1 MAGSLEITEKAPQQ
15 STIIACVS
23 PEKRLAEAYRMAAAA
38 LCTSSGKRP
47 CGVCRDCRKV
57 QQRIHPDVTLVTRQD
72 KKKELIVD
80 QVREI
85 TREAYILPNE
95 AERRVFILEEA
106 DLMNISAQNAAL
118 KLLEE
123 PPAGVVFLLC
133 TVNPMQLL
141 PTVRS
146 RCAQIGTAGHEDGS
160 AEELNEA
167 AVGYL
172 KAVAGGDTAQL
183 MRWCTTH
190 EDMDGA
196 AAQEFTRS
204 VKQLLADMLCGKQKS
219 RKLSRADM
227 VRLCTL
233 MDHCGE
239 MLKVNTGVKHIIGLL
254 AVDSIAD
261 SGNRGK
267 TN

>member
-123 PPAGVVFLLC
+123 PPNGAVFLLC
-133 TVNPMQLL
+133 AASARGLL
-141 PTVRS
+141 ETVRS
-146 RCAQIGTAGHEDGS
+146 RCAVIT
-160 AEELNEA
+160 LNEEA
-167 AVGYL
+167 AAADDGQEKAAAEYLKLVATRNEPGLVAWCASREEMNGADFTALLERIRALTVDVMCGRKKAEGADPAMLLATERLMDRCLVLRRSNVSGKMILGYL
-172 KAVAGGDTAQL
+172 ATNPAI
-183 MRWCTTH
+183 
-190 EDMDGA
+190 E
-196 AAQEFTRS
+196 E
-204 VKQLLADMLCGKQKS
+204 
-219 RKLSRADM
+219 
-227 VRLCTL
+227 
-233 MDHCGE
+233 
-239 MLKVNTGVKHIIGLL
+239 
-254 AVDSIAD
+254 
-261 SGNRGK
+261 NRQ
-267 TN
+267 